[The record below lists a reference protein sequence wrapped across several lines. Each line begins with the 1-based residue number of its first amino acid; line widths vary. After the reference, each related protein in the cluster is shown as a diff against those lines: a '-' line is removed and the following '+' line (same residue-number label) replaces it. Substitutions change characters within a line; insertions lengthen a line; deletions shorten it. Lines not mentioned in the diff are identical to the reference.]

1 MPRPDVP
8 RPTLDPETLDPSQ
21 ESGGVPAGPVRRPLG
36 ITPDGRLKAGRLAGL
51 TMGGAIWVLSWPV
64 MVESFLNSLVGLTD
78 TVLAAG
84 IDEATT
90 DAVGVATYTM
100 WFVGLVIMALGMGT
114 TAVISRSI
122 GKRRMAVASAA
133 LGQSILLAAVF
144 GVLLAVLLWVTA
156 PLFAQ
161 SVNMSDKAKEAFLTF
176 TRILAWGVPFETV
189 MFVGIACARGAG
201 DNMTAL
207 KTMVVRNIVNL
218 CVSFCLAGVDLT
230 STRVV
235 DGQTVTKVLVGNPF
249 DFHWGVQ
256 GIAWGT
262 VCADVVGM
270 SMVLWAA
277 FSGKWGITLLRKR
290 LKPHWH
296 TMQRIVRV
304 GLPNFLE
311 TLGMWFGNFMVLI
324 IVGFLNSPGLFGA
337 HSLAIRIE
345 AFSFLPGFSM
355 GIAAATLAGQY
366 LGAGSPELAKRA
378 ILVCTGVSVAFMGGA
393 SVLLL
398 TMPVP
403 IVGLMSSQPTHL
415 AVTPGLLMLAGCVQV
430 PFAVSIVFRQALRGV
445 GDVKS
450 VMWITWITT
459 YAIRLPLAWL
469 LSGADVTLPSWMFGG
484 GVIENPSPVAWGLWG
499 LWLGLCGEITI
510 RAAIFAWRF
519 FGGEWQRVKV

>member
-1 MPRPDVP
+1 MSRADVP
-8 RPTLDPETLDPSQ
+8 RPTLDPETIDPS
-21 ESGGVPAGPVRRPLG
+21 EEVGGLPAGPSRRPLG
-36 ITPDGRLKAGRLAGL
+36 ITPDGRLVSGRLAGL
-51 TMGGAIWVLSWPV
+51 TMWGAIVVLSWPV

-100 WFVGLVIMALGMGT
+100 WFVGLVIMALGIGT
-114 TAVISRSI
+114 TALISRSI

-144 GVLLAVLLWVTA
+144 GVVLGIVLWFTA
-156 PLFAQ
+156 PVFA
-161 SVNMSDKAKEAFLTF
+161 SMVRMSDGARLAFLTY
-176 TRILAWGVPFETV
+176 TRILALGVPFETV
-189 MFVGIACARGAG
+189 MFVGIASARGAG

-207 KTMVVRNIVNL
+207 KTMVVRNIVNV

-230 STRVV
+230 STHIV
-235 DGQTVTKVLVGNPF
+235 DGHSVTKVLVGNPF
-249 DFHWGVQ
+249 DLHWGVH

-270 SMVLWAA
+270 LLVLRAA
-277 FSGKWGITLLRKR
+277 LSGRWGITLMRRR
-290 LKPHWH
+290 LAPHWH
-296 TMQRIVRV
+296 TIQRIVRV

-311 TLGMWFGNFMVLI
+311 TLGMWFGNFLVLI
-324 IVGFLNSPGLFGA
+324 LVGFLNSPGLFGA

-366 LGAGSPELAKRA
+366 LGAGSPALARRA
-378 ILVCTGVSVAFMGGA
+378 ILACTGISAGIMGLA
-393 SVLLL
+393 SILLL
-398 TMPVP
+398 TIPLP

-415 AVTPGLLMLAGCVQV
+415 HYTPRLLMLAGCVQI

-459 YAIRLPLAWL
+459 YAVRLPLAFL
-469 LSGADVTLPSWMFGG
+469 LSGADIALPKWMGG
-484 GVIENPSPVAWGLWG
+484 GVFENPSPVSWGLWG
-499 LWLGLCGEITI
+499 LWLGLCLEITL
-510 RAAIFAWRF
+510 RAAAFSWRF
-519 FGGEWQRVKV
+519 FQGTWVRAKV